1 MRRLGLVAIYVVV
14 FWTGLCLRAGL
25 AQQPDD
31 RPTAHGM
38 FGDRTLGRPVQ
49 PGASRFG
56 NAIQRGPSG
65 DFLGVG
71 RTDGGSPLFATP
83 WRRTELVPLLV
94 VWGNAPPYVSNVL
107 APQPVVVPQEQQPV
121 AAPQEQPWQV
131 PGEQPQAPQQST
143 PGEPIWFRAPSPPSE
158 SATPVPPGSAGLY
171 RPAGLYGPR
180 SLGLSIAGAPGDDS
194 AGAKAAFQPSPGI
207 SARITRLA
215 QAGGLPSSSSIQVRV
230 QGDMA
235 IVRGTAATPY
245 QRSLVENL
253 VGLEPGVWHVDNQ
266 VIVVAGP
273 GLATAEA
280 SH

>member
-1 MRRLGLVAIYVVV
+1 LQ
-14 FWTGLCLRAGL
+14 AGL

-31 RPTAHGM
+31 RPTAYGM

-56 NAIQRGPSG
+56 NAVQRGPSG

-83 WRRTELVPLLV
+83 WRRTEIVPLLV
-94 VWGNAPPYVSNVL
+94 VWGNAPPYVSSIL

-121 AAPQEQPWQV
+121 AAPQEQPGQG
-131 PGEQPQAPQQST
+131 PGEQPQAPQQPT

-158 SATPVPPGSAGLY
+158 STTPVPPGSAGWY
-171 RPAGLYGPR
+171 RPR
-180 SLGLSIAGAPGDDS
+180 SLGLSMAGVPGDDS

-215 QAGGLPSSSSIQVRV
+215 RAGGLPTSSSIQVRV
-230 QGDMA
+230 QGDTA

-273 GLATAEA
+273 GLTTAEA